1 MEPLSS
7 FEHALIEFL
16 FMWKHATVADRVQG
30 AMNERGEHFMNY
42 DVIIIGGGP
51 AGLMASIASAER
63 GANVLLI
70 DKGNK
75 LGRKLAISGGGRCNV
90 TNRMDIQELIAHI
103 PGNGRFMHS
112 PFSVFNNENIIQF
125 FEGLGIELK
134 EEDRGRMFP
143 VNDKATTVVE
153 TLLNQ
158 VRKLGVQIR
167 INTAVKTIDYKEDAV
182 SAVILDNGERLST
195 STIIVATGGKSVPH
209 TGSTGDGYPWAQKAG
224 HTITELYP
232 TEVPITSN
240 ERFIKDKSLQ
250 GLSLRGIELTVFN
263 PKGKKIKTH
272 DGDMIFTHF
281 GLSGPA
287 ALRCSQYVVKALKKF
302 KTKTVKMEID
312 LFPQHSK
319 EDLFQQLLA
328 KAKADP
334 KKSLK
339 NTLKGFA
346 PERFLLFIYE
356 KLSIDTQAI
365 CSNVSHDVWRSLA
378 QICKH
383 FELEANGT
391 LSIEKAFVTG
401 GGVSIKEIEPKTMH
415 SKKKRGL
422 YFCGEVLDIHGYTGG
437 YNITCAFSTG
447 YTAGKSAAEQ
457 VVHS

>member
-1 MEPLSS
+1 
-7 FEHALIEFL
+7 
-16 FMWKHATVADRVQG
+16 
-30 AMNERGEHFMNY
+30 MNY

-51 AGLMASIASAER
+51 AGLMASIASAEH
-63 GANVLLI
+63 GARVLLV
-70 DKGNK
+70 DKGDK

-90 TNRMDIQELIAHI
+90 TNRMDIDELIAHI

-125 FEGLGIELK
+125 FEELGIKLK

-143 VNDKATTVVE
+143 VNDKATTVVS
-153 TLLNQ
+153 TLLNR
-158 VRKLGVQIR
+158 VRKLGVHIR
-167 INTAVKTIDYKEDAV
+167 TNTAVKTIEYTEEAV
-182 SAVILDNGERLST
+182 SEVILQNGESIKT
-195 STIIVATGGKSVPH
+195 SAVIVATGGKSVPH
-209 TGSTGDGYPWAQKAG
+209 TGSTGDGYPWAEKAG

-240 ERFIKDKSLQ
+240 ERFIKNKSLQ
-250 GLSLRGIELTVFN
+250 GLSLRDIELTVFN

-302 KTKTVKMEID
+302 KTNTLKMEVD
-312 LFPQHSK
+312 LFPQYSE
-319 EDLFQQLLA
+319 EDIFQRLLA
-328 KAKADP
+328 RAKAEP

-339 NTLKGFA
+339 NNLKGFA
-346 PERFLLFIYE
+346 PERFLLFVYE
-356 KLSIDTQAI
+356 KLAIDTQAI
-365 CSNVSHDVWRSLA
+365 SQTVSHEVWRSLA

-383 FELEANGT
+383 FEINVNGT

-401 GGVSIKEIEPKTMH
+401 GGVSIKEIEPKTMQ
-415 SKKKRGL
+415 SKKKKGL

-447 YTAGKSAAEQ
+447 YTAGKAAAEQ
-457 VVHS
+457 LVYN